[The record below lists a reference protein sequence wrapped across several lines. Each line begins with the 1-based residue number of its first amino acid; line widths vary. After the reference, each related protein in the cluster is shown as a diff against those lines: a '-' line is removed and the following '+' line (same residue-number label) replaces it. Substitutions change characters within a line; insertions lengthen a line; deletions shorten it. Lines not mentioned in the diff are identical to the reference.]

1 MMKRFLDCDF
11 SDMEAM
17 NKKELLESL
26 EASEGR
32 VLIAECS
39 LCHDSLLPPI
49 SNAEISAAFGAD
61 ILLLN
66 MFDVNHPRIDGIQGA
81 TDSEVIR
88 ELKRLSGRLIGVNLE
103 PVDPRAETMGQ
114 IEAICEGRQ
123 ASVDTA
129 LKAKALGID
138 FILLTGNPGTGVSNQ
153 TIIETLKKMKEAVGD
168 EVVLMAGKM
177 HAAGS
182 KSEAGENIITKETI
196 RAFVEAG
203 ADVIL
208 IPAPGT
214 VPGITLNYVKDM
226 IAYAHSLDALTLT
239 SIGTSQEGAEEA
251 TIRDIALMC
260 KMCGTDLHHVGDAG
274 FAPVVPES
282 IMAYSIAIRG
292 KRHTYARMARSIN
305 R

>member
-1 MMKRFLDCDF
+1 MMKRFLDCNF
-11 SDMEAM
+11 SDMEVM

-66 MFDVNHPRIDGIQGA
+66 MFDVNHPHIDGIQGA
-81 TDSEVIR
+81 GDSDVIR
-88 ELKRLSGRLIGVNLE
+88 ELKRLTGRLIGVNLE
-103 PVDPRAETMGQ
+103 PVDPSAETMGQ

-123 ASVDTA
+123 ASADTA

-153 TIIETLKKMKEAVGD
+153 TIIETLKMMKKAVGD
-168 EVVLMAGKM
+168 DVVLMAGKM

-182 KSEAGENIITKETI
+182 KSEAGENIITKDTI

-292 KRHTYARMARSIN
+292 RRHTYARMARSIN

>member
-1 MMKRFLDCDF
+1 MKRFLECSF

-66 MFDVNHPRIDGIQGA
+66 MFDVNHPRIDGIQVA
-81 TDSEVIR
+81 DDSEVIR

-153 TIIETLKKMKEAVGD
+153 TIIETLKMMKEAVGD
-168 EVVLMAGKM
+168 DIVLMAGKM

-182 KSEAGENIITKETI
+182 KSEAGENIITKDTI

>member
-1 MMKRFLDCDF
+1 
-11 SDMEAM
+11 M

-81 TDSEVIR
+81 DDSEVIR

-153 TIIETLKKMKEAVGD
+153 TIIETLKMMKEAVGD

-182 KSEAGENIITKETI
+182 KSEAGENIITKDTI

-239 SIGTSQEGAEEA
+239 SIGTSQEGSEEA

>member
-1 MMKRFLDCDF
+1 MKRFLDCNF

-17 NKKELLESL
+17 NKQELLESL

-39 LCHDSLLPPI
+39 LCNESLLSPMT
-49 SNAEISAAFGAD
+49 NAEISAAFGAD

-66 MFDVNHPRIDGIQGA
+66 MFDVNHPKIDGITGVE
-81 TDSEVIR
+81 DKDVIH
-88 ELKRLSGRLIGVNLE
+88 ELKRLTGRLIGVNLE
-103 PVDPRAETMGQ
+103 PIDEHEQTIGE
-114 IEAICEGRQ
+114 IKTICKGRQ
-123 ASVDTA
+123 ASVETA
-129 LKAKALGID
+129 LRAKELGID

-153 TIIETLKKMKEAVGD
+153 TIVENLKKMKEVVGD
-168 EVVLMAGKM
+168 DIVLMAGKM

-182 KSEAGENIITKETI
+182 KKEAGENIITKEVI
-196 RAFVEAG
+196 KDFVDAG
-203 ADVIL
+203 ADIIL

-214 VPGITLNYVKDM
+214 VPGITLEYVKDM
-226 IAYAHSLDALTLT
+226 VAYAHSLDVLTLT
-239 SIGTSQEGAEEA
+239 SIGTSQEGSEDS

-260 KMCGTDLHHVGDAG
+260 KMCGTDLHHIGDAG
-274 FAPVVPES
+274 WAPVVPDG
-282 IMAYSIAIRG
+282 IMSYSIAIRG

>member
-1 MMKRFLDCDF
+1 MKRFLDCDF

-66 MFDVNHPRIDGIQGA
+66 MFDVNHPRIDGIQVA
-81 TDSEVIR
+81 DDSEVIR

-114 IEAICEGRQ
+114 IKAICEGRQ

-153 TIIETLKKMKEAVGD
+153 TIIETLKMMKEAVGD
-168 EVVLMAGKM
+168 DVVLMAGKM

-182 KSEAGENIITKETI
+182 KSEAGENIITKDTI

-282 IMAYSIAIRG
+282 IMTYSIAIRG

>member
-1 MMKRFLDCDF
+1 MKRFLDCDF

>member
-1 MMKRFLDCDF
+1 MKRFLDCNF

-26 EASEGR
+26 ESSEGR
-32 VLIAECS
+32 ILIAECS
-39 LCHDSLLPPI
+39 LCNDSLLPPMT
-49 SNAEISAAFGAD
+49 NAEISAAFGAD

-66 MFDVNHPRIDGIQGA
+66 MFDVNHPHIDGIHHVP
-81 TDSEVIR
+81 DEEVIQ
-88 ELKRLSGRLIGVNLE
+88 ELKRLTGRLIGVNLE
-103 PVDPRAETMGQ
+103 PIDTQAATIGDIQ
-114 IEAICEGRQ
+114 TICEGRQ
-123 ASVDTA
+123 ASVETA
-129 LKAKALGID
+129 LKAKELGID
-138 FILLTGNPGTGVSNQ
+138 FILLTGNPGTGVSNH
-153 TIIETLKKMKEAVGD
+153 TIVENLKKMKEAVGD
-168 EVVLMAGKM
+168 DIVLMAGKM

-182 KSEAGENIITKETI
+182 KKEAGEHIITKETI
-196 RAFVEAG
+196 KDFVDAG

-214 VPGITLNYVKDM
+214 VPGITLDYVKDM
-226 IAYAHSLDALTLT
+226 VTYAHSLDVLTLT
-239 SIGTSQEGAEEA
+239 SIGTSQEGAEES

-292 KRHTYARMARSIN
+292 KRHTYARMARSIH

>member
-1 MMKRFLDCDF
+1 MKRFLNCDF

-39 LCHDSLLPPI
+39 LCNDSLLPPMT
-49 SNAEISAAFGAD
+49 NAEVSAAFGAD

-66 MFDVNHPRIDGIQGA
+66 MFDVNHPHIDGIRGVADQ
-81 TDSEVIR
+81 DVIH
-88 ELKRLSGRLIGVNLE
+88 ELKRMTGRLIGVNLE
-103 PVDPRAETMGQ
+103 PIDTKEQTIGE
-114 IEAICEGRQ
+114 IEEICEGRQ
-123 ASVDTA
+123 ASVETA
-129 LKAKALGID
+129 LKAKELGID
-138 FILLTGNPGTGVSNQ
+138 VILLTGNPGTGVSNQ
-153 TIIETLKKMKEAVGD
+153 TIVENLKKMKEAVGD
-168 EVVLMAGKM
+168 DIVLMAGKM

-182 KSEAGENIITKETI
+182 KKEAGENIITKDTI
-196 RAFVEAG
+196 HAFVEAG

-214 VPGITLNYVKDM
+214 VPGITLDYVKDM
-226 IAYAHSLDALTLT
+226 VTYAHSLDVLTLT
-239 SIGTSQEGAEEA
+239 SIGTSQEGADEA

-260 KMCGTDLHHVGDAG
+260 KMSGTDLHHVGDAG

>member
-1 MMKRFLDCDF
+1 MKRFLDCNF

-17 NKKELLESL
+17 NKQELLESL

-39 LCHDSLLPPI
+39 LCNESLLSPMT
-49 SNAEISAAFGAD
+49 NAEISAAFGAD

-66 MFDVNHPRIDGIQGA
+66 MFDVNHPKIDGITGVE
-81 TDSEVIR
+81 DKDVIR
-88 ELKRLSGRLIGVNLE
+88 ELKRLTGRLIGVNLE
-103 PVDPRAETMGQ
+103 PIDKSEQTIGE
-114 IEAICEGRQ
+114 IKTICEGRQ
-123 ASVDTA
+123 ASVETA
-129 LKAKALGID
+129 LKAKELGID

-153 TIIETLKKMKEAVGD
+153 TIVENLKKMKEVVGD
-168 EVVLMAGKM
+168 DIILMAGKM

-182 KSEAGENIITKETI
+182 KKEAGENIITKEVI
-196 RAFVEAG
+196 KDFVEAG

-214 VPGITLNYVKDM
+214 VPGITLEYVKEM
-226 IAYAHSLDALTLT
+226 IAYAHSLDVMTLT
-239 SIGTSQEGAEEA
+239 SIGTSQEGSEDS

-260 KMCGTDLHHVGDAG
+260 KMCGTDLHHIGDAG
-274 FAPVVPES
+274 WAPVVPDG

>member
-1 MMKRFLDCDF
+1 MKRFLDCGF

-66 MFDVNHPRIDGIQGA
+66 MFDVNHPRIDGIQVA
-81 TDSEVIR
+81 DDSEVIR

-114 IEAICEGRQ
+114 IEAVCEGRQ

-153 TIIETLKKMKEAVGD
+153 TIIETLKMMKEAVGD

-182 KSEAGENIITKETI
+182 KSEAGENIITKRYDPCVCRSGSGCHFDTS
-196 RAFVEAG
+196 AG
-203 ADVIL
+203 YSTGNYFKLCKGYDCL
-208 IPAPGT
+208 RSFFRC
-214 VPGITLNYVKDM
+214 LN
-226 IAYAHSLDALTLT
+226 T
-239 SIGTSQEGAEEA
+239 
-251 TIRDIALMC
+251 DI
-260 KMCGTDLHHVGDAG
+260 D
-274 FAPVVPES
+274 
-282 IMAYSIAIRG
+282 
-292 KRHTYARMARSIN
+292 RHLSGRR
-305 R
+305 

>member
-1 MMKRFLDCDF
+1 MMKRFLDCCF

-81 TDSEVIR
+81 ADSEVIR

-114 IEAICEGRQ
+114 IEAICEGRK

-153 TIIETLKKMKEAVGD
+153 TIIETLKMMKEAVGD
-168 EVVLMAGKM
+168 DVVLMAGKM

-182 KSEAGENIITKETI
+182 KSEAGENIITKDTI

>member
-1 MMKRFLDCDF
+1 MKRFLDCNF

-17 NKKELLESL
+17 NKQELLESL

-39 LCHDSLLPPI
+39 LCNESLLSPMT
-49 SNAEISAAFGAD
+49 NAEISAAFGAD

-66 MFDVNHPRIDGIQGA
+66 MFDVNHPKIDGITGVE
-81 TDSEVIR
+81 DKDVIH
-88 ELKRLSGRLIGVNLE
+88 ELKRLTGRLIGVNLE
-103 PVDPRAETMGQ
+103 PIDEHEQTIGE
-114 IEAICEGRQ
+114 IKTICKGRQ
-123 ASVDTA
+123 ASVETA
-129 LKAKALGID
+129 LRAKELGID

-153 TIIETLKKMKEAVGD
+153 TIVENLKKMKDAVGD
-168 EVVLMAGKM
+168 DIVLMAGKM

-182 KSEAGENIITKETI
+182 KKEAGEHIITKEVI
-196 RAFVEAG
+196 KDFVDAG
-203 ADVIL
+203 ADIIL

-214 VPGITLNYVKDM
+214 VPGITLEYVKEM
-226 IAYAHSLDALTLT
+226 VAYAHSLDVLTLT
-239 SIGTSQEGAEEA
+239 SIGTSQEGSEDS

-260 KMCGTDLHHVGDAG
+260 KMCGTDLHHIGDAG
-274 FAPVVPES
+274 WAPVVPDG

>member
-1 MMKRFLDCDF
+1 MMKRFLDCCF

-66 MFDVNHPRIDGIQGA
+66 MFDVNHPRIDGIQVA
-81 TDSEVIR
+81 DDSEVIR

-103 PVDPRAETMGQ
+103 PIDPRAETMGQ

>member
-1 MMKRFLDCDF
+1 MMKRFLDCGF

-81 TDSEVIR
+81 ADSEVIR

-103 PVDPRAETMGQ
+103 PIDPRAETMGQ

-153 TIIETLKKMKEAVGD
+153 TIIETLKMMKEAVGD
-168 EVVLMAGKM
+168 DVVLMAGKM

>member
-1 MMKRFLDCDF
+1 MMKRFLECSF

-66 MFDVNHPRIDGIQGA
+66 MFDVNHPRIDGIQVA
-81 TDSEVIR
+81 DDSEVIR

-153 TIIETLKKMKEAVGD
+153 TIIETLKMMKEAVGD
-168 EVVLMAGKM
+168 DIVLMAGKM

-182 KSEAGENIITKETI
+182 KSEAGENIITKDTI

>member
-1 MMKRFLDCDF
+1 MMKRFLDCGF
-11 SDMEAM
+11 SDMVAM

-81 TDSEVIR
+81 ADSEVIR

-103 PVDPRAETMGQ
+103 PVDPRTETMGQ
-114 IEAICEGRQ
+114 IESICEGRQ

-153 TIIETLKKMKEAVGD
+153 TIIETLKMMKEAVGD
-168 EVVLMAGKM
+168 DVVLMAGKM

-182 KSEAGENIITKETI
+182 KSEAGENIITKDTI

>member
-1 MMKRFLDCDF
+1 MKRFLDCNF
-11 SDMEAM
+11 SDMQAFR
-17 NKKELLESL
+17 KQELLESL

-39 LCHDSLLPPI
+39 LCYDSLLPPMT
-49 SNAEISAAFGAD
+49 NAEISAAFGAD

-66 MFDVNHPRIDGIQGA
+66 MFDVNHPKIDGIEGV
-81 TDSEVIR
+81 DDKDVIQ
-88 ELKRLSGRLIGVNLE
+88 ELKRMTGRLIGVNLE
-103 PVDPRAETMGQ
+103 PVDTSEQMIGEVKT
-114 IEAICEGRQ
+114 ICEGRQ
-123 ASVDTA
+123 ASVETA
-129 LKAKALGID
+129 CKAKELGID

-153 TIIETLKKMKEAVGD
+153 TIVENLKKMKEAVGD
-168 EVVLMAGKM
+168 DVVLMAGKM

-182 KSEAGENIITKETI
+182 KKEAGEHIITKDVI
-196 RAFVEAG
+196 QSFAQAG

-214 VPGITLNYVKDM
+214 VPGISMEYVKEMISYAHTLNV
-226 IAYAHSLDALTLT
+226 LTLT
-239 SIGTSQEGAEEA
+239 SIGTSQEGADES

-260 KMCGTDLHHVGDAG
+260 KMCGTDLHHIGDAG

-292 KRHTYARMARSIN
+292 KRHTYARMARSIH

>member
-1 MMKRFLDCDF
+1 MMKRFLDCNF
-11 SDMEAM
+11 SDMEVM

-66 MFDVNHPRIDGIQGA
+66 MFDVNHPHIDGIQG
-81 TDSEVIR
+81 TGDSDVIR
-88 ELKRLSGRLIGVNLE
+88 ELKRLTGRLIGVNLE
-103 PVDPRAETMGQ
+103 PIDPSAETMGQ

-123 ASVDTA
+123 ASADTA

-153 TIIETLKKMKEAVGD
+153 TIIETLKMMKKAVGD
-168 EVVLMAGKM
+168 DVVLMAGKM

-182 KSEAGENIITKETI
+182 KSEAGENIITKDTI

-292 KRHTYARMARSIN
+292 RRHTYARMARSIN

>member
-1 MMKRFLDCDF
+1 MMKRFLDCCF

-66 MFDVNHPRIDGIQGA
+66 MFDVNHPRIDGIQVA
-81 TDSEVIR
+81 DDSEVIR

-168 EVVLMAGKM
+168 DVVLMAGKM

-182 KSEAGENIITKETI
+182 KSEAGENIITKDTI

-251 TIRDIALMC
+251 TIRDIAMMC

-282 IMAYSIAIRG
+282 IMTYSIAIRG

>member
-66 MFDVNHPRIDGIQGA
+66 MFDVNHPRIDGIQVA
-81 TDSEVIR
+81 DDSEVIR

-114 IEAICEGRQ
+114 IKAICEGRQ

-153 TIIETLKKMKEAVGD
+153 TIIETLKMMKEAVGD
-168 EVVLMAGKM
+168 DVVLMAGKM

-182 KSEAGENIITKETI
+182 KSEAGENIITKDTI

-282 IMAYSIAIRG
+282 IMTYSIAIRG

>member
-1 MMKRFLDCDF
+1 MMKRFLDCCF

-81 TDSEVIR
+81 DDSEVIR

-153 TIIETLKKMKEAVGD
+153 TIIETLKMMKEAVGD

-182 KSEAGENIITKETI
+182 KSEAGENIITKDTI

-239 SIGTSQEGAEEA
+239 SIGTSQEGSEEA

>member
-1 MMKRFLDCDF
+1 MKRFLDCSF

-17 NKKELLESL
+17 NKQELLESL

-32 VLIAECS
+32 VLVAECS
-39 LCHDSLLPPI
+39 LCHGSLLSPMT
-49 SNAEISAAFGAD
+49 NAEISAAFGAD

-66 MFDVNHPRIDGIQGA
+66 MFDVNHPKIDGITGVE
-81 TDSEVIR
+81 DKDVIR
-88 ELKRLSGRLIGVNLE
+88 ELKRLTGRMIGVNLE
-103 PVDPRAETMGQ
+103 PIDENEQTIGE
-114 IEAICEGRQ
+114 IKTICKGRQ
-123 ASVDTA
+123 ASVETA
-129 LKAKALGID
+129 LRAKELGID

-153 TIIETLKKMKEAVGD
+153 TIVENLKKMKEVVGD
-168 EVVLMAGKM
+168 DIVLMAGKM

-182 KSEAGENIITKETI
+182 KKEAGENIITKEVI
-196 RAFVEAG
+196 KDFVEAG

-214 VPGITLNYVKDM
+214 VPGITLEYVKDM
-226 IAYAHSLDALTLT
+226 VTYAHSLDVLTLT
-239 SIGTSQEGAEEA
+239 SIGTSQEGAEDS

-260 KMCGTDLHHVGDAG
+260 KMSGTDLHHIGDAG
-274 FAPVVPES
+274 WAPVVPDG

>member
-1 MMKRFLDCDF
+1 MKRFLDCCF

-81 TDSEVIR
+81 DDSEVIR

-153 TIIETLKKMKEAVGD
+153 TIIETLKMMKEAVGD

-182 KSEAGENIITKETI
+182 KSEAGENIITKDTI

-239 SIGTSQEGAEEA
+239 SIGTSQEGSEEA